1 MKIIDIFCV
10 FGLAWMVVLVSFVF
24 IFSGFYF
31 EDRNFSGPLIIKVV
45 EASQANLELIDRYRR
60 FQETVSSL

>member
-10 FGLAWMVVLVSFVF
+10 FGLGLIVVSFVF

-31 EDRNFSGPLIIKVV
+31 EDWNFSGPLIIKAV
-45 EASQANLELIDRYRR
+45 EASQANLELIDQYRR
-60 FQETVSSL
+60 FQETVSIV